1 MLDIRSLEAEE
12 LKRRSV
18 TIVIADWLTTSFGSV
33 SFLLFNVLVFT
44 FWILTNLGRISGVPV
59 FDPYPF
65 ILLTMV
71 VSLEAIIL
79 SVIVLM
85 SQNRQSQIS
94 TLREELDMQVNLIS
108 EREITK
114 ILHLLT
120 LVLKKQGIQYKD
132 TELSEMIK
140 QTDISYIERQLKE
153 QIRIAARKT
162 NKH

>member
-1 MLDIRSLEAEE
+1 MFSIKSLEAEE
-12 LKRRSV
+12 LRKRSIA
-18 TIVIADWLTTSFGSV
+18 IVAADWLTTSFGSIT
-33 SFLLFNVLVFT
+33 FLLLNILTFS
-44 FWILTNLGRISGVPV
+44 FWILANTGRFPGVPV

-71 VSLEAIIL
+71 VSLEAIAL
-79 SVIVLM
+79 SIIVLI
-85 SQNRQSQIS
+85 SQNRQSTIS

-120 LVLKKQGIQYKD
+120 LVLKKQDIQYGD
-132 TELSEMIK
+132 TELTEMIK

-153 QIRIAARKT
+153 EIGTASWKSK
-162 NKH
+162 KH

>member
-1 MLDIRSLEAEE
+1 MLDIKSLEAEE
-12 LKRRSV
+12 LRRRSAT
-18 TIVIADWLTTSFGSV
+18 TIAADWLTTSFGSIV
-33 SFLLFNVLVFT
+33 FLLFNTLVFA
-44 FWILTNLGRISGVPV
+44 FWILANTGKFSGVPI

-71 VSLEAIIL
+71 VSLEAIVL
-79 SVIVLM
+79 SIIVLI
-85 SQNRQSQIS
+85 SQNRQSTIS

-114 ILHLLT
+114 ILYLLT

-132 TELSEMIK
+132 TELTEMIK

-153 QIRIAARKT
+153 EISIATRKLK
-162 NKH
+162 KH

>member
-1 MLDIRSLEAEE
+1 MFNIKSLEAEE
-12 LKRRSV
+12 LRKRSIA
-18 TIVIADWLTTSFGSV
+18 IVAADWLTTSFGSIT
-33 SFLLFNVLVFT
+33 FLLLNILTFS
-44 FWILTNLGRISGVPV
+44 FWILANTGRFPGVPV

-71 VSLEAIIL
+71 VSLEAIAL
-79 SVIVLM
+79 SIIVLI
-85 SQNRQSQIS
+85 SQNRQSTIS

-120 LVLKKQGIQYKD
+120 LVLKKQDIQYGD
-132 TELSEMIK
+132 TELTEMIK

-153 QIRIAARKT
+153 EIGTASWKSK
-162 NKH
+162 KH